1 MNLYFIL
8 FSVYAAAITPLT
20 LRFRLR
26 LGKQSGY
33 RLQLQA
39 AGLPFVRRRTSDDH
53 SDEQPIQEQD
63 VAQTL
68 AGADMTLIR
77 ALLRPPVLRRLWQL
91 FSWRE
96 LELYIRFSFVDAAYT
111 ALGFCMSRTLF
122 QTLQTAGA
130 LPPIFKWRTEADFNA
145 QGSELLFQ
153 GIVTFRLGSLLPA
166 ATTFALAYR
175 RAQIGQRKVERHAAK
190 VPTSI

>member
-1 MNLYFIL
+1 MNPYFIL
-8 FSVYAAAITPLT
+8 FSLYAAAITPLT

-39 AGLPFVRRRTSDDH
+39 AGLPFVRRRTSDDR

-68 AGADMTLIR
+68 AGANIPLIR
-77 ALLRPPVLRRLWQL
+77 ALLRPSVLRRLWQL
-91 FSWRE
+91 FNWRE
-96 LELYIRFSFVDAAYT
+96 LELFIRFSFVDAAHT
-111 ALGFCMSRTLF
+111 ALSFCMSRTLL
-122 QTLQTAGA
+122 QALQTAGA
-130 LPPIFKWRTEADFNA
+130 LPPVFKWQTEADFNA
-145 QGSELLFQ
+145 QGTELLFQ

-175 RAQIGQRKVERHAAK
+175 RARAARHQSEHSAAK
-190 VPTSI
+190 YQTSI